1 MKNEQVGQSR
11 SCFWGEG
18 TLDNIAVSMA
28 GAFFEHTSG
37 WGLDGSH
44 STQQLMISTLR
55 NVKSPRKLIGISPV

>member
-1 MKNEQVGQSR
+1 MSKLGKAGVVSG
-11 SCFWGEG
+11 GGG

-37 WGLDGSH
+37 WSLDGSH